1 VTSSVFTDP
10 KLDAVRL
17 HREDYVFVGATG
29 LLKARPFSREEHA
42 ADHTLLDVG
51 VGLPLFRYLRD
62 AQGGGD
68 RLHFRRIVRL
78 GGIEA
83 IRARVLA
90 GAGVAVLP
98 CYLVKKDLAARSM
111 KRILPKI
118 EPLHDSFRL
127 VFRADDA
134 RRSIYESLARAMI
147 EAPLQ

>member
-1 VTSSVFTDP
+1 
-10 KLDAVRL
+10 
-17 HREDYVFVGATG
+17 
-29 LLKARPFSREEHA
+29 
-42 ADHTLLDVG
+42 
-51 VGLPLFRYLRD
+51 
-62 AQGGGD
+62 
-68 RLHFRRIVRL
+68 VRL